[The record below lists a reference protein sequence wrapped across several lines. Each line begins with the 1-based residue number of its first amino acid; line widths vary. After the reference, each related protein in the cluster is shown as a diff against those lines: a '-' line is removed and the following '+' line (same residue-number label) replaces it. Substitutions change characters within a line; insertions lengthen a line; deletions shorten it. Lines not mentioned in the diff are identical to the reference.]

1 MLTIVKCIAGKFGEM
16 TSSIWRKKVWRN
28 TSAKRLLIVSTN
40 FDGFSLANHARLAKL
55 SRYIVYRYNGAS
67 NSLETEDSL
76 KLFLA
81 TCKLCPSCSGLH
93 Q

>member
-1 MLTIVKCIAGKFGEM
+1 M

-55 SRYIVYRYNGAS
+55 SRYIVYRYIVYRYNGAS

-81 TCKLCPSCSGLH
+81 ACKLCPSCSGLH